1 MSNVFK
7 VEIVNPEKSFLTKED
22 VTEVVVPAFEGDM
35 GILKDHISIISF
47 LKPGLVRVIDMSSAE
62 ETYYVE
68 DGIIEFKNN
77 CLSILTSNIFDIKK
91 IDKNKVRDIL
101 AKAEKDVENKDI
113 SDQEKYLVDHK
124 IEVLKSLTPVSYTHL
139 TLPTK
144 A

>member
-22 VTEVVVPAFEGDM
+22 VREVVVPAFEGDM

-47 LKPGLVRVIDMSSAE
+47 LKPGLVRVIDVSSVE

-101 AKAEKDVENKDI
+101 AKAEKDVENKNI

-124 IEVLKSLTPVSYTHL
+124 IEVLKSLTL
-139 TLPTK
+139 N
-144 A
+144 

>member
-1 MSNVFK
+1 MNNVFK
-7 VEIVNPEKSFLTKED
+7 VEIINPEKSFLSKED
-22 VTEVVVPAFEGDM
+22 VVEVVVPAFEGDM

-47 LKPGLVRVIDMSSAE
+47 LKPGLVKVIDTASGD

-101 AKAEKDVENKDI
+101 AKAEKESQNQEI
-113 SDQEKYLVDHK
+113 SDEAKYLVNHK
-124 IEVLKSLTPVSYTHL
+124 IEVLKSLTL
-139 TLPTK
+139 N
-144 A
+144 

>member
-7 VEIVNPEKSFLTKED
+7 VELVNPEKSFLSRED

-47 LKPGLVRVIDMSSAE
+47 LKPGLLKVIDSKAVE

-101 AKAEKDVENKDI
+101 TEAEKESQNQDM
-113 SDQEKYLVDHK
+113 SDQAKYLVDHK
-124 IEVLKSLTPVSYTHL
+124 IEVLKSLTL
-139 TLPTK
+139 N
-144 A
+144 

>member
-7 VEIVNPEKSFLTKED
+7 VEIVNPEKSFLLRED
-22 VTEVVVPAFEGDM
+22 VTEVVVPAYEGDM

-47 LKPGLVRVIDMSSAE
+47 LKPGLLKVVDSKAVE

-101 AKAEKDVENKDI
+101 TEAEKESQKQDM
-113 SDQEKYLVDHK
+113 SDQAKYLVDHK
-124 IEVLKSLTPVSYTHL
+124 IEVLKSLTL
-139 TLPTK
+139 N
-144 A
+144 

>member
-7 VEIVNPEKSFLTKED
+7 VEIVNPEKSFLSRED
-22 VTEVVVPAFEGDM
+22 ATEVVVPAFEGDM

-47 LKPGLVRVIDMSSAE
+47 LKPGLLKVIDSAAVE

-91 IDKNKVRDIL
+91 IDKNKVRAIL
-101 AKAEKDVENKDI
+101 TEAEKESQNQDM
-113 SDQEKYLVDHK
+113 SDQAKYLVDHK
-124 IEVLKSLTPVSYTHL
+124 IEVLKSLTL
-139 TLPTK
+139 N
-144 A
+144 

>member
-47 LKPGLVRVIDMSSAE
+47 LKPGLVRVIDMNSAE
-62 ETYYVE
+62 KTYYVE

-124 IEVLKSLTPVSYTHL
+124 IEVLKSLTL
-139 TLPTK
+139 N
-144 A
+144 

>member
-7 VEIVNPEKSFLTKED
+7 VEIVNPEKSFLSRED
-22 VTEVVVPAFEGDM
+22 ATEVVVPAFEGDM

-47 LKPGLVRVIDMSSAE
+47 LKPGLLKVIDSAAVE

-77 CLSILTSNIFDIKK
+77 CLSILTSNIFYIKK

-101 AKAEKDVENKDI
+101 TEAEKESQNQDM
-113 SDQEKYLVDHK
+113 SDQAKYLVDHK
-124 IEVLKSLTPVSYTHL
+124 IEVLKSLTL
-139 TLPTK
+139 N
-144 A
+144 

>member
-7 VEIVNPEKSFLTKED
+7 VEIVNPEKSFLSRED
-22 VTEVVVPAFEGDM
+22 AIEVVVPAFEGDM

-47 LKPGLVRVIDMSSAE
+47 LKPGLLKVVDSKAIE

-101 AKAEKDVENKDI
+101 TEAEKESQNQDM
-113 SDQEKYLVDHK
+113 SDQAKYLVAHK
-124 IEVLKSLTPVSYTHL
+124 IEVLKSLTL
-139 TLPTK
+139 N
-144 A
+144 

>member
-7 VEIVNPEKSFLTKED
+7 VEIINPEKSFLSKED
-22 VTEVVVPAFEGDM
+22 VAEVVIPAFEGDM

-47 LKPGLVRVIDMSSAE
+47 LRPGLLRIIDSKSSE

-77 CLSILTSNIFDIKK
+77 CLSVLTSNIFDIKK

-101 AKAEKDVENKDI
+101 VKAEKEEQNPDI
-113 SDQEKYLVDHK
+113 SDQAKYLVNHK
-124 IEVLKSLTPVSYTHL
+124 IEVLKSLTL
-139 TLPTK
+139 N
-144 A
+144 